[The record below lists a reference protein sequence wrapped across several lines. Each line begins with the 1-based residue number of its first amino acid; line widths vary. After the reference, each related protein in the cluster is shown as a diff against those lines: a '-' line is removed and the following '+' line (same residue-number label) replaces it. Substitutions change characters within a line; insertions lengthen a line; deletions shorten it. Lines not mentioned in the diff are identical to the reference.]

1 MKFLTFIIS
10 LYLLSNVC
18 ASIILKKYGTEI
30 IYGNNFIFESK
41 DFKDN
46 EEMHFKIQTHE
57 DNFDDYDYHNPD
69 YSDDIAYYFI
79 SGIGSLSYSSVHWI
93 GFKKTSPSEDN
104 HLKTK
109 YFTIKK
115 RRSDYRPSNGN
126 YIYIEFPE
134 LTFGAYNH
142 ATITNTK
149 EDEGKLET
157 WVIVVI
163 VIACVAIIAGL
174 IIYFVCRR
182 IRMQKA
188 RQAAMATNVAVMNAQ
203 NQAAVINAQNQAAAY
218 NYAAQNAAYQA
229 AVVENAQNAA
239 YAAGVEDAQNA
250 MLAQKNYQNQV
261 YQGQG
266 QAYQAQ
272 GYQNNNYNSPPPGVV
287 PDAGYNSKTAM

>member
-1 MKFLTFIIS
+1 MKLLSLCIS
-10 LYLLSNVC
+10 IYLLSY
-18 ASIILKKYGTEI
+18 SYSQILPLTKYGTKDF
-30 IYGNNFIFESK
+30 YGNLVYFESK
-41 DFKDN
+41 GFKDG
-46 EEMHFKIQTHE
+46 EDMHFKIE
-57 DNFDDYDYHNPD
+57 AGEFSFDCCGRAFDVE
-69 YSDDIAYYFI
+69 YYYTD
-79 SGIGSLSYSSVHWI
+79 SNWVKKSNYRHVNY
-93 GFKKTSPSEDN
+93 KKTSSEED
-104 HLKTK
+104 LMITK
-109 YFTIKK
+109 YFTITKK
-115 RRSDYRPSNGN
+115 KSEYSPSNGDYMVIN
-126 YIYIEFPE
+126 FLNFDGSSAI
-134 LTFGAYNH
+134 
-142 ATITNTK
+142 ITNTK
-149 EDEGKLET
+149 EDEGKIET

-174 IIYFVCRR
+174 IIFFVCRR

>member
-18 ASIILKKYGTEI
+18 ANAILKKYGTI
-30 IYGNNFIFESK
+30 IITDNIFIFESK
-41 DFKDN
+41 DFKDD

-57 DNFDDYDYHNPD
+57 DNFYYYDYHNPY

-79 SGIGSLSYSSVHWI
+79 SGIGSLSGSPVHWI
-93 GFKKTSPSEDN
+93 GFKKTTHEDN
-104 HLKTK
+104 HLETK

-126 YIYIEFPE
+126 YIYIQFPD

-157 WVIVVI
+157 WIIVVI
-163 VIACVAIIAGL
+163 VIVCVAIIAGI

-188 RQAAMATNVAVMNAQ
+188 RQAAMATNVAVINAQ

-218 NYAAQNAAYQA
+218 NNAAQNAAYQA

-266 QAYQAQ
+266 QTYQAQ
-272 GYQNNNYNSPPPGVV
+272 AYQNNNYNSPPPGVV
-287 PDAGYNSKTAM
+287 PYAGYSSKTAM